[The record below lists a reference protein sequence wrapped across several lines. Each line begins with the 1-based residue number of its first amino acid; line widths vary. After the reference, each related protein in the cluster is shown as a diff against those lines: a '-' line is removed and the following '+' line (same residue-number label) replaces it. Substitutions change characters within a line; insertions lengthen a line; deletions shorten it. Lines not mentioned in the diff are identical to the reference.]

1 MNRLKTLLLW
11 DSSKYIHLAIT
22 SCLFILTKSSFIA
35 IILLLIE
42 LIYLFKVSKNLLIY
56 SFIIFGIL
64 TFRLNFLNE
73 KKEVSQGQI
82 TEIEEDR
89 LLIRENGSYYYLYLE
104 NTSEF
109 SLGMLIKFEGQVLN
123 VDVKNIPGNFD
134 YSTYLKS
141 KNIRNQYLVDE
152 VEVIKENF
160 TLATIPEKIKK
171 SISSSYPKK
180 ASEYLN
186 LFILGNQN
194 EMENDILIKSRNIGI
209 SHLFAI
215 SGMHLSLI
223 VGFLSYLLNRFY
235 LDKKTHQF
243 IIGGFLLI
251 YNIITGFTISILR
264 ASLLTIFLI
273 FNKRNNFTR
282 TDCLSF
288 IMIGFL
294 IFNPDTIYNI
304 GFKLSFLIS
313 FSIIM
318 GNYLWKKD
326 TKLIQL
332 FKITL
337 LANLVSLPIIL
348 DLNKNIGIMNLIYN
362 LFFVNFVSFIFLPL
376 SFLTIFINPFTGVYL
391 VVINIFESVLKF
403 TNQANYYVSFT
414 FGLNVFKVLYWGLL
428 LFGLI
433 NYHNRF
439 RKIAFICIILLI
451 IGINNY
457 QKLIPFS
464 YVNVLDVNQG
474 DSIHIHQKTCDILI
488 DTGKSDEYD
497 SVMNYFRNINIK
509 DIDILFITHFHD
521 DHYGEA
527 VDILNNLNVK
537 TLVVGSYNKYFD
549 NYKQIVLN
557 KNDVIGCGDLSFVN
571 LNQADNANENN
582 NSLVLYGKIGNDNWL
597 FTGDIE
603 KETEDMIIEEYL
615 LSVDILKVPHHG
627 SITSSSKRFIE
638 YLTPLDAIISVG
650 YNSYDHPNNEI
661 IERYYKH
668 SINVFRTDQLGSVTY
683 FYTPILKRR
692 IISSFLFNEKL
703 KYHF

>member
-11 DSSKYIHLAIT
+11 DSSKFIHLAIT
-22 SCLFILTKSSFIA
+22 SCLFILTKSSYIA

-42 LIYLFKVSKNLLIY
+42 LAYLFKASKNLLIY

-64 TFRLNFLNE
+64 AFRINFLNE

-82 TEIEEDR
+82 TEIENDR
-89 LLIRENGSYYYLYLE
+89 LLIRQDGSYYYLYLDD
-104 NTSEF
+104 TSDF
-109 SLGMLIKFEGQVLN
+109 GLGMLVKFKGQVLN
-123 VDVKNIPGNFD
+123 FDVKNIPGNFD

-141 KNIRNQYLVDE
+141 KNIREQYLVDE
-152 VEVIKENF
+152 IEIIGKRISLSFLSERIKQY
-160 TLATIPEKIKK
+160 
-171 SISSSYPKK
+171 ISSSYPKK

-186 LFILGNQN
+186 LFILGNQK
-194 EMENDILIKSRNIGI
+194 EIESDILIKSRNIGI

-223 VGFLSYLLNRFY
+223 VAFLSYLLNRFY

-251 YNIITGFTISILR
+251 YNIITGFSISILR

-273 FNKRNNFTR
+273 FNKRNSFTR
-282 TDCLSF
+282 TDYLSF

-294 IFNPDTIYNI
+294 IYNPDIIYNI

-318 GNYLWKKD
+318 GNYLWKQD
-326 TKLIQL
+326 SKLIQL

-362 LFFVNFVSFIFLPL
+362 LFFVNLVSFVFLPL
-376 SFLTIFINPFTGVYL
+376 SFLTILIKPFTDIYL
-391 VVINIFESVLKF
+391 LVINIFESTLEF
-403 TNQANYYVSFT
+403 THQANYYFSFT
-414 FGLNVFKVLYWGLL
+414 FGLDIFKVLYWSLL

-451 IGINNY
+451 MGINNY

-474 DSIHIHQKTCDILI
+474 DSIHIHQNTCDILI

-497 SVMNYFRNINIK
+497 SVINYFRNLNIN
-509 DIDILFITHFHD
+509 DIDILVITHFHD

-527 VDILNNLNVK
+527 FDILNNLNVD
-537 TLVVGSYNKYFD
+537 TLVVSSYNKLFKDYS
-549 NYKQIVLN
+549 QIVLN
-557 KNDVIGCGDLSFVN
+557 KNDVISCGELSFIN
-571 LNQADNANENN
+571 INQSNDLNENN
-582 NSLVLYGKIGNDNWL
+582 NSIVLYGLVGFDNWL

-603 KETEDMIIEEYL
+603 KEREEMIIKEYN
-615 LSVDILKVPHHG
+615 LSVDVLKVPHHG
-627 SITSSSKRFIE
+627 SITSSSKSFLE
-638 YLTPLDAIISVG
+638 ALEPQDAIISVG
-650 YNSYDHPNNEI
+650 YNTYDHPNKEI
-661 IERYYKH
+661 IERYFNS
-668 SINVFRTDQLGSVTY
+668 SINVFRTDQSGSITY
-683 FYTPILKRR
+683 FYTPISKRR
-692 IISSFLFNEKL
+692 IISSFLFKERL

>member
-11 DSSKYIHLAIT
+11 DSSKFIHLAIT
-22 SCLFILTKSSFIA
+22 SCLFILAKNSFLA
-35 IILLLIE
+35 IILLIIE
-42 LIYLFKVSKNLLIY
+42 LIFLFKVSKNLLIY

-64 TFRLNFLNE
+64 TLRMNYF
-73 KKEVSQGQI
+73 KENKEISQGLI
-82 TEIEEDR
+82 TQVENDR
-89 LLIRENGSYYYLYLE
+89 LLIREKGSYYYLYLD
-104 NTSEF
+104 NANDYSI
-109 SLGMLIKFEGQVLN
+109 GMLVEFKGQVLSF
-123 VDVKNIPGNFD
+123 DVKNIPGNFD

-152 VEVIKENF
+152 IKVIGENF
-160 TLATIPEKIKK
+160 TLSSIPEKIKQ
-171 SISSSYPKK
+171 SISASYPKK

-186 LFILGNQN
+186 LFVLGNQN
-194 EMENDILIKSRNIGI
+194 EMENDILIESRNIGI

-223 VGFLSYLLNRFY
+223 ITFLSYLLNRFY

-251 YNIITGFTISILR
+251 YNIITGFPISILR

-273 FNKRNNFTR
+273 FNKRNSFTR
-282 TDCLSF
+282 TDYLSF

-294 IFNPDTIYNI
+294 IYNPDSIYNI

-332 FKITL
+332 LKITL

-362 LFFVNFVSFIFLPL
+362 LFFVNFVSFVFLPL
-376 SFLTIFINPFTGVYL
+376 SFLTILIKPFTEIYL
-391 VVINIFESVLKF
+391 LVINIFEFVLKF
-403 TNQANYYVSFT
+403 TNQANYYLSFT
-414 FGLNVFKVLYWGLL
+414 FGLDIFKVLYWGLL

-433 NYHNRF
+433 NYHKSYK
-439 RKIAFICIILLI
+439 KIAFIGLILLI
-451 IGINNY
+451 LTINYY

-464 YVNVLDVNQG
+464 YVTVLDVNQG
-474 DSIHIHQKTCDILI
+474 DSIHIHQNTCDILI

-497 SVMNYFRNINIK
+497 SVINYFRNLNIS
-509 DIDILFITHFHD
+509 DIDILVITHFHD

-527 VDILNNLNVK
+527 LDIISSLNVK
-537 TLVVGSYNKYFD
+537 TLVVGNYHKHFE
-549 NYKQIVLN
+549 NYKQIVLD

-571 LNQADNANENN
+571 LNQANNSNENN
-582 NSLVLYGKIGNDNWL
+582 NSLVLYGKIGNDDWL

-603 KETEDMIIEEYL
+603 KEIEDMIIEEYRL
-615 LSVDILKVPHHG
+615 NVDILKVPHHG

-638 YLTPLDAIISVG
+638 GLNPQDAIISVG
-650 YNSYDHPNNEI
+650 YNNYNHPNKEI
-661 IERYYKH
+661 IDRYLK
-668 SINVFRTDQLGSVTY
+668 SSVNVFRTDQSGSITY
-683 FYTPILKRR
+683 FYPPISKRR
-692 IISSFLFNEKL
+692 IISSYLFKERL